1 MSQREGLKRSNRS
14 SSGDVRFYAKR
25 TRYDENGQQVVP
37 SLEGQEASGGGGGQ
51 SGSASRTQSPVGGHS
66 GDEAECC
73 PTWLSTDVHYAIP
86 KPGTPVDRKVVK
98 RVGGKYL
105 LGPKIGNGPV
115 ECINQYLAR
124 LENTE
129 QFFHLKIL
137 VLDAEPQSKKTAEG
151 EKQAKLLLHSEYQL
165 LKMLEHEEG
174 VIRAYDLFMV
184 SKYRKRERS
193 AIAWHTKLPFIF
205 FSLGLCL

>member
-1 MSQREGLKRSNRS
+1 MEQGGGQQDSS
-14 SSGDVRFYAKR
+14 SSG
-25 TRYDENGQQVVP
+25 TN
-37 SLEGQEASGGGGGQ
+37 
-51 SGSASRTQSPVGGHS
+51 SRTHSPVAAA
-66 GDEAECC
+66 GDDAER
-73 PTWLSTDVHYAIP
+73 TWLSNVDFVIP
-86 KPGTPVDRKVVK
+86 KPGTLVDRKVLK

-124 LENTE
+124 LENTD

-137 VLDAEPQSKKTAEG
+137 VLDADPQSKKTVEG

-165 LKMLEHEEG
+165 LKMLENEEG

-184 SKYRKRERS
+184 SMV
-193 AIAWHTKLPFIF
+193 
-205 FSLGLCL
+205 

>member
-1 MSQREGLKRSNRS
+1 MSQREALKRSNRHISES
-14 SSGDVRFYAKR
+14 SYAKR
-25 TRYDENGQQVVP
+25 SRYDVIGQQVVP
-37 SLEGQEASGGGGGQ
+37 ILELEGG
-51 SGSASRTQSPVGGHS
+51 GSATSRTQSPVE
-66 GDEAECC
+66 DNCC
-73 PTWLSTDVHYAIP
+73 PTWLSNEASFVIP
-86 KPGTPVDRKVVK
+86 KPGTPVDRKVLK

-124 LENTE
+124 LENTD

-137 VLDAEPQSKKTAEG
+137 VLDADPHNKKTVEG

-165 LKMLEHEEG
+165 LKMLENEEG

-184 SKYRKRERS
+184 SR
-193 AIAWHTKLPFIF
+193 IF
-205 FSLGLCL
+205 PIY

>member
-1 MSQREGLKRSNRS
+1 MRY
-14 SSGDVRFYAKR
+14 YAKR
-25 TRYDENGQQVVP
+25 SRYEENGQQQVVP
-37 SLEGQEASGGGGGQ
+37 SLDGQSSASEGNT
-51 SGSASRTQSPVGGHS
+51 SGSASRTQSPVEE
-66 GDEAECC
+66 GDCC
-73 PTWLSTDVHYAIP
+73 PTWLSSDANFVIP

-137 VLDAEPQSKKTAEG
+137 VLDTDPQNKKTVEG

-165 LKMLEHEEG
+165 LKMLENEEG
-174 VIRAYDLFMV
+174 VIRSYDLFMV
-184 SKYRKRERS
+184 RS
-193 AIAWHTKLPFIF
+193 ML
-205 FSLGLCL
+205 

>member
-1 MSQREGLKRSNRS
+1 MPLKRTND
-14 SSGDVRFYAKR
+14 GFIGFLAKR

-37 SLEGQEASGGGGGQ
+37 QLMGGSAAGGGAGDT
-51 SGSASRTQSPVGGHS
+51 GSNSSDHSNGPASSRSQSP
-66 GDEAECC
+66 
-73 PTWLSTDVHYAIP
+73 LLDVPYEVP

-98 RVGGKYL
+98 RVGDKYL
-105 LGPKIGNGPV
+105 LGPQIGNGPV

-124 LENTE
+124 LENTD

-137 VLDAEPQSKKTAEG
+137 VLDADPQSKKAVEG

-165 LKMLEHEEG
+165 LKMLENEEG

-184 SKYRKRERS
+184 SVE
-193 AIAWHTKLPFIF
+193 
-205 FSLGLCL
+205 

>member
-1 MSQREGLKRSNRS
+1 MSQQQLKRASRS
-14 SSGDVRFYAKR
+14 DAACYYAKR

-37 SLEGQEASGGGGGQ
+37 SLEQGGGQ
-51 SGSASRTQSPVGGHS
+51 QDSSSSGTNSRTHSPVGAA
-66 GDEAECC
+66 GDDAER
-73 PTWLSTDVHYAIP
+73 TWLSNVDFVIP
-86 KPGTPVDRKVVK
+86 KPGTLVDRKVLK

-124 LENTE
+124 LENTD

-137 VLDAEPQSKKTAEG
+137 VLDADPQSKKTVEG

-165 LKMLEHEEG
+165 LKMLENEEG

-184 SKYRKRERS
+184 SMV
-193 AIAWHTKLPFIF
+193 
-205 FSLGLCL
+205 

>member
-1 MSQREGLKRSNRS
+1 MSQRETLKRSNSERLRFVPKRS
-14 SSGDVRFYAKR
+14 
-25 TRYDENGQQVVP
+25 RYDENGQQQVVP
-37 SLEGQEASGGGGGQ
+37 SLEQGTQ
-51 SGSASRTQSPVGGHS
+51 SGTQSPVGGGG
-66 GDEAECC
+66 GDEDVNGVCC
-73 PTWLSTDVHYAIP
+73 PTWLSSDVNFTIP

-105 LGPKIGNGPV
+105 LGPRIGNGPV

-124 LENTE
+124 LENTD

-137 VLDAEPQSKKTAEG
+137 VLDVDQNKKTVEG

-165 LKMLEHEEG
+165 LKMLENEEG

-184 SKYRKRERS
+184 S
-193 AIAWHTKLPFIF
+193 
-205 FSLGLCL
+205 LCLA

>member
-1 MSQREGLKRSNRS
+1 MEQGGQES
-14 SSGDVRFYAKR
+14 SSSTG
-25 TRYDENGQQVVP
+25 
-37 SLEGQEASGGGGGQ
+37 
-51 SGSASRTQSPVGGHS
+51 SRTHSPVGHTNS
-66 GDEAECC
+66 GDEAERS
-73 PTWLSTDVHYAIP
+73 PAWLSSVDFVIP
-86 KPGTPVDRKVVK
+86 KPGTLVDRKVLK

-124 LENTE
+124 LENSD

-137 VLDAEPQSKKTAEG
+137 VLDADPQSKKTVEG

-165 LKMLEHEEG
+165 LKMLENEEG

-184 SKYRKRERS
+184 S
-193 AIAWHTKLPFIF
+193 
-205 FSLGLCL
+205 G